1 MKTPAFVFATA
12 IAILLLGQDNACA
25 QAGGS
30 ILAGQAGF
38 DQKLGMQVPL
48 DLRFRNDQA
57 RDIALQEYFGQR
69 PVILALVYYRCP
81 LLCNQVL
88 NSLTRTLKVLTARA
102 GSEFEL
108 VAVSIDPAETPEL
121 AGRKKAAYLERYDRA
136 GTEDGWHFL
145 VGERRPIDDL
155 CKTVGFRYQYNPQT
169 NLYAHAAGIVI
180 LTPGG
185 RVSRYFYG
193 IEYPPEEVEREL
205 RQASAGRIGSP
216 ISRLLLLCYD
226 YDAATGKYTLAIVRI
241 MRVLGA
247 LTAVSLGTY
256 LLLMFRREHKERVS
270 DLATRWS
277 PTDSSPAGP
286 GVSS

>member
-12 IAILLLGQDNACA
+12 VAVLLLGLDNACA

-30 ILAGQAGF
+30 ILAGQVGF
-38 DQKLGMQVPL
+38 DQKLGVKVPL
-48 DLRFRNDQA
+48 DLRFRDDQA
-57 RDIALQEYFGQR
+57 RDIALQEYFAQR

-88 NSLTRTLKVLTARA
+88 NSLTRTLKVLTASA

-108 VAVSIDPAETPEL
+108 VAVSIDPAETPAL

-193 IEYPPEEVEREL
+193 IEYPPKEVEREL

-241 MRVLGA
+241 MRVLGT

-270 DLATRWS
+270 DLASRWPRTDAS
-277 PTDSSPAGP
+277 PTDP